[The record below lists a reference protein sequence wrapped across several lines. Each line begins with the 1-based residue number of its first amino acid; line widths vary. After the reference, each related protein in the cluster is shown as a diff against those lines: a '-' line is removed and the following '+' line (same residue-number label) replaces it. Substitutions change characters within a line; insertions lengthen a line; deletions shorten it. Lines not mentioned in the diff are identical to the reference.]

1 MQSDKLFQRYRAL
14 QHYVG
19 WTDQDA
25 ANVARIAPLAQEH
38 FKALVEDFY
47 AAIQQNPATT
57 KVITGGAAQIER
69 LKGTLVRWL
78 EELFSGKY
86 DEEYVVRRW
95 KVGLRHV
102 EIGLDQVYTNAA
114 LSRLRNGLLQLLL
127 EKDLSGD
134 IKGAFLARISLNKLL
149 DLDLAIIED
158 AYQSE
163 MQRRQQQVER
173 LATIGQVAG
182 GIAHELRNP
191 LNVIKTSV
199 YYLRNSAN
207 LSPEKL
213 TSHLERID
221 RQASVADNV
230 IGALNSFA
238 RLPLPEMQPTRLD
251 ECLRDVLELVGLPDG
266 IKLQMDLPMSLPLA
280 LADRQQLSI
289 VFSNL
294 IRNARDA
301 MPEGGTLAIR
311 GRNKAG
317 FIEIDVEDSG
327 MGIHPDNLGKIMEP
341 LFSTKARGIGLG
353 LPIARAIV
361 EKHRGRLTVT
371 SQPCHGTK
379 FTVELL
385 AASNGLSSK

>member
-14 QHYVG
+14 QEYVG
-19 WTDQDA
+19 WTQQDA
-25 ANVARIAPLAQEH
+25 ANVARIAPLARDH
-38 FKALVEDFY
+38 FRELVEDFY
-47 AAIQQNPATT
+47 AAIRQNPATM
-57 KVITGGAAQIER
+57 KVITGGTAQIER
-69 LKGTLVRWL
+69 LKGTLVNWL
-78 EELFSGKY
+78 DELFSGKY
-86 DEEYVVRRW
+86 DEAYVARRW

-114 LSRLRNGLLQLLL
+114 LSRLRNGLLRLLL
-127 EKDLSGD
+127 EHDLSGN
-134 IKGAFLARISLNKLL
+134 IKDAFLARISLNKLL

-199 YYLRNSAN
+199 YYLRNSTN
-207 LSPEKL
+207 VSQEKL

-238 RLPLPEMQPTRLD
+238 RLPLPEMQPTRMD
-251 ECLRDVLELVGLPDG
+251 ECLSEVLELIGLPDA
-266 IKLQMDLPMSLPLA
+266 IQVTVDLPPTLPLA

-289 VFSNL
+289 VFGNL

-301 MPEGGTLAIR
+301 MPQGGSLAIR
-311 GRNKAG
+311 GRDKAG

-327 MGIHPDNLGKIMEP
+327 IGIHPDNLAKIMEP
-341 LFSTKARGIGLG
+341 LFSTKARVIGLG

-361 EKHRGRLTVT
+361 EKHRGRLTVA
-371 SQPCHGTK
+371 SQPCHGTR

-385 AASNGLSSK
+385 AASHGNNS